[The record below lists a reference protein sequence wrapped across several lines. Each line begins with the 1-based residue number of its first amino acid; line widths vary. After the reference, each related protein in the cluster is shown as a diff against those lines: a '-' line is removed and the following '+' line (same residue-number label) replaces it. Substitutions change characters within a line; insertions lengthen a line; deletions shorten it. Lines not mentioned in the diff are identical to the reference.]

1 MATFPWDCSAG
12 NPPALPRSASPN
24 SLKIQELIPLHPPGI
39 SRSPNFGKPP
49 SRGCGFLGSRTGKAP
64 VARWAGNCS
73 HPVGN
78 NLGMSVR
85 ARAGIPRL
93 LFKRCGS
100 FPAGSGRCPGVFGYF
115 FLPFF
120 HLLAAWIRSRRDPAA
135 SAALISAFIW
145 EPFFSWDEPGF
156 VLSQKIW
163 ELPAVGLS
171 R

>member
-1 MATFPWDCSAG
+1 MRGLEFPGSSLRGAG
-12 NPPALPRSASPN
+12 VFQR
-24 SLKIQELIPLHPPGI
+24 
-39 SRSPNFGKPP
+39 
-49 SRGCGFLGSRTGKAP
+49 
-64 VARWAGNCS
+64 RWERE
-73 HPVGN
+73 
-78 NLGMSVR
+78 M
-85 ARAGIPRL
+85 
-93 LFKRCGS
+93 
-100 FPAGSGRCPGVFGYF
+100 PGVFGYF

-120 HLLAAWIRSRRDPAA
+120 HFLAAWIRSRWDPAA